1 MIVLSQQF
9 KPGAMP
15 MSLVPLVAVVMVF
28 AIPILGIA
36 LAGYKEWLKF
46 KTKHRELG
54 SSTREVEDRIDGLQD
69 RLARLEAERDAL
81 QERVQNLETIVTSE
95 AWIADHDESS
105 GLSSLDGT
113 APSPLEAPDDD
124 ASLPN
129 DAARTAKLARRLRG
143 Q

>member
-1 MIVLSQQF
+1 M
-9 KPGAMP
+9 A
-15 MSLVPLVAVVMVF
+15 LVPLVAVIMVF

-69 RLARLEAERDAL
+69 RLVRLEEERDAL

-95 AWIADHDESS
+95 AWIAEHDESAD
-105 GLSSLDGT
+105 LSSLGDTGDVL
-113 APSPLEAPDDD
+113 LEAPDDED
-124 ASLPN
+124 TTPGDTEN
-129 DAARTAKLARRLRG
+129 TAKLARRLRG
-143 Q
+143 R

>member
-1 MIVLSQQF
+1 
-9 KPGAMP
+9 

-46 KTKHRELG
+46 KSKHQELG
-54 SSTREVEDRIDGLQD
+54 TSTRAVEKRIDGLQD
-69 RLARLEAERDAL
+69 RIARLEDEREAL

-95 AWIADHDESS
+95 AWIAKHDDST
-105 GLSSLDGT
+105 D
-113 APSPLEAPDDD
+113 PSPLHDMEAGRLEAPTD
-124 ASLPN
+124 ANTPPS
-129 DAARTAKLARRLRG
+129 DAEHTAELARRLRG

>member
-1 MIVLSQQF
+1 MIVLFQQF

-15 MSLVPLVAVVMVF
+15 MPLIPLVAVVMVF

-95 AWIADHDESS
+95 AWIADHDES
-105 GLSSLDGT
+105 GGPSSLDET
-113 APSPLEAPDDD
+113 DLAPLEPPHDEAP
-124 ASLPN
+124 LPH
-129 DAARTAKLARRLRG
+129 DTARTAKLARRLRG

>member
-1 MIVLSQQF
+1 
-9 KPGAMP
+9 
-15 MSLVPLVAVVMVF
+15 MSLIPLVAVVMVF

-95 AWIADHDESS
+95 AWIAEHDEST
-105 GLSSLDGT
+105 DR
-113 APSPLEAPDDD
+113 SPLSTPDDSLLEVPDDEDTIPTD
-124 ASLPN
+124 AEH
-129 DAARTAKLARRLRG
+129 TAKLARRLRG